1 MPNDRTELA
10 EAVVPAKK
18 RRGRGPA
25 KTFPLSSF
33 EDTLVLAGAIHDH
46 GVDGVL
52 RRTTVFDRLGRSAES
67 GPSRRLVTA
76 SARYGLTLGSY
87 QAEQLRLTENGAKLL
102 SPETPPRE
110 RKEIEFDLAIRQ
122 IDPFNAVYERL
133 KDKRVPA
140 QDVLV
145 DQLTDVGPSDRQ
157 RCAAVFLENVRY
169 LGLMKDVAG
178 GERIITLE
186 QSLEEAS
193 AGAPRGEATTGQQR
207 VEEQGGPAGE
217 QLPPAPA
224 PSEPEVHIDINI
236 RIDSSVS
243 AEQIDQ
249 LFASMAR
256 HLYRREE
263 KR

>member
-1 MPNDRTELA
+1 MPNERTEVA
-10 EAVVPAKK
+10 EAIVPAKG
-18 RRGRGPA
+18 RRGRGPT

-33 EDTLVLAGAIHDH
+33 EDTLVLARTIYDH
-46 GVDGVL
+46 GLDGVL
-52 RRTTVFDRLGRSAES
+52 RRTTVFDRLSRSPES
-67 GPSRRLVTA
+67 SLSRRLVTD

-87 QAEQLRLTENGAKLL
+87 GAAQLKLTENGAKLL
-102 SPETPPRE
+102 SSKTPQE

-145 DQLTDVGPSDRQ
+145 DHLTDVPQSDRQ
-157 RCAAVFLENVRY
+157 SCAAVFLENVRY
-169 LGLMKDVAG
+169 LGLVKEAAG
-178 GERIITLE
+178 GGRIITLE

-193 AGAPRGEATTGQQR
+193 AGAPRREAATAQQR

-224 PSEPEVHIDINI
+224 PSEPKVHIDINI
-236 RIDSSVS
+236 HIDSSVS

-263 KR
+263 QR

>member
-1 MPNDRTELA
+1 MPNDRTELG
-10 EAVVPAKK
+10 EAVVPAKR
-18 RRGRGPA
+18 RRGRGPT

-33 EDTLVLAGAIHDH
+33 EDTLVLARAIYEH

-52 RRTTVFDRLGRSAES
+52 RRTTVFDRLGRSAD
-67 GPSRRLVTA
+67 GGTSRQLVTD
-76 SARYGLTLGSY
+76 SARYGLTAGSY
-87 QAEQLRLTENGAKLL
+87 QAEQLKLMENGAKLF

-110 RKEIEFDLAIRQ
+110 RKEMEFDLAIRQ
-122 IDPFNAVYERL
+122 IGPFNAVYERL

-169 LGLMKDVAG
+169 LGLVKERAG

-186 QSLEEAS
+186 ESLEEAS
-193 AGAPRGEATTGQQR
+193 AGAPRREAGAGQQR
-207 VEEQGGPAGE
+207 VEEQEGPAGE
-217 QLPPAPA
+217 RSPPGPA
-224 PSEPEVHIDINI
+224 VTEPKVHIDMNI
-236 RIDSSVS
+236 HIDSSVS